1 MKLLII
7 CDMIDLRYRKGITPT
22 SWQLFKAL
30 HETGN
35 EVILIPYLGDPIESL
50 WWRVYPNPCSVESK
64 LYFSIVDKRQ
74 KQSIGSKGIFS
85 TVSKFL
91 IKNYIRPKWEKHI
104 LEVLNQEGDIGAV
117 IFFHIP
123 LSHFTGI
130 PSRIKAKANL
140 PVIAYDGDLPT
151 SLPQYAGYNAFIFDY
166 YPGADLSEYDA
177 FLSSSKGAIPVLK
190 EMGARNIYPFYYA
203 VDPELY
209 SSVQTEQDIDI
220 FYYGHGDW
228 AKEKR
233 INYMIMEPSKQIN
246 KNFLV
251 GGKHQVD
258 LGKAKTCGVLP
269 ISQWKLYCC
278 QSKINLNITKEIDA
292 QTHATSSARPFELA
306 SMGCC
311 IVTDSYNGIEE
322 WFEVGKEVFMANNE
336 NEAKEIYNML
346 LSSEDLR
353 RKTGE
358 AARQRVL
365 KEHTMNHRAKQL
377 VNLIKMLK
385 GSDL

>member
-7 CDMIDLRYRKGITPT
+7 CDIIDLKYRKGITPT

-35 EVILIPYLGDPIESL
+35 EVIIIPYLGEPIESL
-50 WWRVYPNPCSVESK
+50 WWRTYPNPCTVESK
-64 LYFSIVDKRQ
+64 LYFSIVDKSQ
-74 KQSIGSKGIFS
+74 KQSIGNKGIFS
-85 TVSKFL
+85 TVSKSL
-91 IKNYIRPKWEKHI
+91 IKNYIRPKWENHLLKI
-104 LEVLNQEGDIGAV
+104 LDREGDIDAV

-123 LSHFTGI
+123 LNHFTGI

-140 PVIAYDGDLPT
+140 PVVCYDGDLPT
-151 SLPQYAGYNAFIFDY
+151 SLPQYADYNAFIFDY

-177 FLSSSKGAIPVLK
+177 FLSSSKGAIPMLK
-190 EMGARNIYPFYYA
+190 EMGARNIHPFYYA

-209 SSVQTEQDIDI
+209 SPVQTEQDIDI

-233 INYMIMEPSKQIN
+233 INYMVAKPSEQIN

-258 LGKAKTCGVLP
+258 LGNAKTCGFLP

-278 QSKINLNITKEIDA
+278 RSKIK
-292 QTHATSSARPFELA
+292 P
-306 SMGCC
+306 
-311 IVTDSYNGIEE
+311 
-322 WFEVGKEVFMANNE
+322 
-336 NEAKEIYNML
+336 
-346 LSSEDLR
+346 
-353 RKTGE
+353 
-358 AARQRVL
+358 
-365 KEHTMNHRAKQL
+365 
-377 VNLIKMLK
+377 
-385 GSDL
+385 